1 MAETVYDPGD
11 DAPATCAFCVAVERV
26 ASIDDSDPIVEHVA
40 GEAVVNC
47 HRETP
52 AGHSFCLFHQL
63 PSDREEVPA
72 IYDDCKAKPATR
84 ATISDDKLAQLFRR
98 TILGV
103 TEDNGDTCE
112 VVPSGLTHDATV
124 RHRNQFV
131 GAQFGSIKLTYDNI
145 NPADNYP
152 IDLRESGISEIEWSH
167 ANIGKDI
174 RLTGATVEGGVS
186 LNSATVMGD
195 VSLGGATVE
204 RDVSLGGA
212 TVERDVSLGGAT
224 VEGGVWLGGAT
235 VEGDVSLRDATVEG
249 EVLLHGA
256 TIEGDVLL
264 NDATVEG
271 VVRLHD
277 ATVEG
282 DVSLH
287 DATVERDVSLGGA
300 TVERGVLLNNASF
313 MGEVLLGGATV
324 ERDVSLRG
332 ATVEG
337 GVWLNGTVEGNVS
350 LNRATV
356 KGGVS
361 LNSATVE
368 GGVSLGGATVEG
380 NVSLN
385 RATVEG
391 GVSLGGATVGGYVS
405 LSGAAVEGDVSLNRA
420 TVEGEVSL
428 AYVTVEGE
436 VSLRGA
442 SVNKT
447 VNLSGCA
454 IESGV
459 CLDKTTADGLHV
471 PFDQSVGA
479 RGMTLASELG
489 NGGIMGPLTARG
501 ISVNNVT
508 LESDT
513 LGHPGVRAVLFT
525 NAKLLTSRG
534 GNQAK
539 LSYANEA
546 IARDRAAPGITDSRK
561 TNGVLF
567 DLHGATLG
575 NVSLDGP
582 SLAPFEYHRFR
593 ETTFDAFAFSSN
605 RNKFR
610 STSWR
615 LDQTRTNGHRD
626 IAAVAAFETT
636 DDSKQSLENE
646 PGMSGAKPGVP
657 TQANKL
663 IKALCELISAGKFE
677 PTRPE
682 SSDMFTTHDTFVK
695 NIEGDADWEDL
706 LFGPVAFTT
715 EREVYFD
722 PITRILQKF
731 ESFRMTDMMSI
742 GSQSNTIGDTRV
754 IDTLQDL
761 SEIYTEQ
768 TDITLLTE
776 ALEYRVR
783 TEKTPFAAARRAFS
797 LYDRI
802 AGTFEYRSSMGAPIA
817 DGVIS
822 TLLTEITEGQP
833 STELE
838 RIQSGEYSLDTNE
851 VARACLDIAVEYA
864 PNITDNEPVFSPPT
878 ERAEIRDH
886 RPFWLSIER
895 LADALFIEIDETVR
909 PSLVARVF
917 ETVRVTTTVK
927 NEPTQSDG
935 GNPHTKQGG
944 TETPLSGEETA
955 SGVGAAFDPD
965 ATTPRPERP
974 RVYTAESKVDP
985 RKYIDND
992 DTEEFD
998 YDAVSGLD
1006 LVPDEFTAVGKWRL
1020 QLEASIARARAVQ
1033 RYGCENG
1040 GHIRASEE
1048 LVGTPAEL
1056 ESTYVKAKRDA
1067 IAQGD
1072 QVAAGEFFRLEQ
1084 TFAREQH
1091 WRRIS
1096 GQGPTQHSE
1105 TTADENSRQDV
1116 RTRLGGAKDWVSN
1129 VFLWATIGYGERPLR
1144 VVGSALAVIG
1154 AFALTFDLIHP
1165 ADAPLPYGSE
1175 WGFLIFSV
1183 GSFVTLLPTAPMST
1197 MSPLTNS
1204 LAVIEGFLGV
1214 SFVALIVFTL
1224 TRSIQR

>member
-1 MAETVYDPGD
+1 
-11 DAPATCAFCVAVERV
+11 
-26 ASIDDSDPIVEHVA
+26 
-40 GEAVVNC
+40 
-47 HRETP
+47 
-52 AGHSFCLFHQL
+52 
-63 PSDREEVPA
+63 
-72 IYDDCKAKPATR
+72 
-84 ATISDDKLAQLFRR
+84 
-98 TILGV
+98 
-103 TEDNGDTCE
+103 
-112 VVPSGLTHDATV
+112 
-124 RHRNQFV
+124 
-131 GAQFGSIKLTYDNI
+131 
-145 NPADNYP
+145 
-152 IDLRESGISEIEWSH
+152 
-167 ANIGKDI
+167 
-174 RLTGATVEGGVS
+174 
-186 LNSATVMGD
+186 
-195 VSLGGATVE
+195 
-204 RDVSLGGA
+204 
-212 TVERDVSLGGAT
+212 
-224 VEGGVWLGGAT
+224 
-235 VEGDVSLRDATVEG
+235 
-249 EVLLHGA
+249 
-256 TIEGDVLL
+256 
-264 NDATVEG
+264 
-271 VVRLHD
+271 
-277 ATVEG
+277 
-282 DVSLH
+282 
-287 DATVERDVSLGGA
+287 
-300 TVERGVLLNNASF
+300 
-313 MGEVLLGGATV
+313 
-324 ERDVSLRG
+324 
-332 ATVEG
+332 
-337 GVWLNGTVEGNVS
+337 
-350 LNRATV
+350 
-356 KGGVS
+356 
-361 LNSATVE
+361 
-368 GGVSLGGATVEG
+368 
-380 NVSLN
+380 
-385 RATVEG
+385 
-391 GVSLGGATVGGYVS
+391 
-405 LSGAAVEGDVSLNRA
+405 
-420 TVEGEVSL
+420 
-428 AYVTVEGE
+428 
-436 VSLRGA
+436 
-442 SVNKT
+442 
-447 VNLSGCA
+447 
-454 IESGV
+454 
-459 CLDKTTADGLHV
+459 
-471 PFDQSVGA
+471 
-479 RGMTLASELG
+479 MTLASELG

-715 EREVYFD
+715 EREVHFD

-802 AGTFEYRSSMGAPIA
+802 AGTFESSSSTGAPIA

-833 STELE
+833 SAELE

-864 PNITDNEPVFSPPT
+864 PNITDNEPLFSPPT

-895 LADALFIEIDETVR
+895 LADALFVEIDETVR

-998 YDAVSGLD
+998 YDAVSGVD
-1006 LVPDEFTAVGKWRL
+1006 LVPDEFTAAGKWRL